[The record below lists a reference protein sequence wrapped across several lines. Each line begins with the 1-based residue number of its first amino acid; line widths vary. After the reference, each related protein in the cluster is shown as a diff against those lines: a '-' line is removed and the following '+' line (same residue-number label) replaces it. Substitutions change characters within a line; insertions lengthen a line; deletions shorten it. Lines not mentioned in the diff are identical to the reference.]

1 VQLDS
6 VNGGDHPALQGDIA
20 FHFDLA
26 RRAGGEA
33 LEIGVGTGRVAVE
46 LAKAGIHVTGV
57 DLSAA
62 MLAIGAEK
70 AAALELADRLRLE
83 CVDMRG
89 IDLAK
94 QEFGLVIHARAEHR
108 RHCRLRRGE
117 MRGAIIT
124 ILERYCPEA
133 LA

>member
-1 VQLDS
+1 LWGPIALRDMVNIGVGPLYAVLYPPKSTLPGRSTMVQRCTCSYDS

-20 FHFDLA
+20 FYFDLA

-62 MLAIGAEK
+62 MLAIGGCIGTRGP
-70 AAALELADRLRLE
+70 AAAR
-83 CVDMRG
+83 MRR
-89 IDLAK
+89 
-94 QEFGLVIHARAEHR
+94 HARH
-108 RHCRLRRGE
+108 
-117 MRGAIIT
+117 
-124 ILERYCPEA
+124 
-133 LA
+133 